1 MPYNLDKTEHKMIA
15 VTAPSGAGKTTIVKS
30 LMQYFPQMAFSI
42 SATTRPKRPHEVDGK
57 DYFFLSQTEF
67 KKRVELGEFV
77 EWEEVYPNV
86 FYGTLKSEIL
96 RVQALGKVVIFDIDV
111 KGAVN
116 LKREF
121 REKCLTIF
129 IKPPS
134 IDTLRKRLENRHTED
149 DKTIQKRV
157 DKAAF
162 ELSYENNFD
171 ITLVNDVLEK
181 ALINSKN
188 IVNSFFSLKIP
199 I

>member
-1 MPYNLDKTEHKMIA
+1 MIA
-15 VTAPSGAGKTTIVKS
+15 VTAPSGAGKTTIVRS
-30 LMQYFPQMAFSI
+30 LMQHFPQMAFSV
-42 SATTRPKRPHEVDGK
+42 SATTRSKRPHEVDGK
-57 DYFFLSQTEF
+57 DYFFLSETEF
-67 KKRVELGEFV
+67 KERVALGEFV

-134 IDTLRKRLENRHTED
+134 IETLRERLENRHTED
-149 DKTIQKRV
+149 AKTIQKRL

-171 ITLVNDVLEK
+171 VTLVNDVLEN

>member
-57 DYFFLSQTEF
+57 DYFFLSETEF
-67 KKRVELGEFV
+67 KKRVELGKFV

>member
-1 MPYNLDKTEHKMIA
+1 MVMEHKMIA
-15 VTAPSGAGKTTIVKS
+15 VTAPSGAGKTTIVRS

-42 SATTRPKRPHEVDGK
+42 SATTRSKRPHEVDGK
-57 DYFFLSQTEF
+57 DYFFLSETEF
-67 KKRVELGEFV
+67 KEKVELGEFV
-77 EWEEVYPNV
+77 EWEEVYPNA

-111 KGAVN
+111 KGAMS

-121 REKCLTIF
+121 REKCLTMF

-149 DKTIQKRV
+149 AKTIQKRI

-171 ITLVNDVLEK
+171 VTLVNDVLEN

>member
-1 MPYNLDKTEHKMIA
+1 MHYNLDKTEHKMIA

-57 DYFFLSQTEF
+57 DYFFLSETEF

-149 DKTIQKRV
+149 EKTIQKRV

-171 ITLVNDVLEK
+171 VTLVNDVLEK

>member
-1 MPYNLDKTEHKMIA
+1 MIG
-15 VTAPSGAGKTTIVKS
+15 VTAPSGAGKTTIVRS
-30 LMQYFPQMAFSI
+30 LMQYFPQMAFSV
-42 SATTRPKRPHEVDGK
+42 SATTRKKRPHEVDGK
-57 DYFFLSQTEF
+57 DYFFLSETEF
-67 KKRVELGEFV
+67 RKKVALGEFV
-77 EWEEVYPNV
+77 EWEEVYPKV

-134 IDTLRKRLENRHTED
+134 IETLRERLEHRHTED
-149 DKTIQKRV
+149 AKTIQKRL
-157 DKAAF
+157 DKASF
-162 ELSYENNFD
+162 ELSYEDYFD
-171 ITLVNDVLEK
+171 VTLVNDVLEK

>member
-1 MPYNLDKTEHKMIA
+1 MEHKMIA
-15 VTAPSGAGKTTIVKS
+15 VTAPSGAGKTTIVRS

-42 SATTRPKRPHEVDGK
+42 SATTRSKRPHEVDGK
-57 DYFFLSQTEF
+57 DYFFLSETEF
-67 KKRVELGEFV
+67 KEKVELGEFV
-77 EWEEVYPNV
+77 EWEEVYPNA

-111 KGAVN
+111 KGAMS

-121 REKCLTIF
+121 REKCLTMF

-149 DKTIQKRV
+149 AKTIQKRI

-171 ITLVNDVLEK
+171 VTLVNDVLEN

>member
-1 MPYNLDKTEHKMIA
+1 MTKIEHKMIA
-15 VTAPSGAGKTTIVKS
+15 VTAPSGAGKTTIVRS
-30 LMQYFPQMAFSI
+30 LMQYFPQMAFSV
-42 SATTRPKRPHEVDGK
+42 SATTRRKRPHEVDGK
-57 DYFFLSQTEF
+57 DYFFLSEVEF

-96 RVQALGKVVIFDIDV
+96 RVQAQGKVVIFDIDV

-134 IDTLRKRLENRHTED
+134 IEALRERLENRHTED
-149 DKTIQKRV
+149 AKTIQKRV

-162 ELSYENNFD
+162 ELSYEHHFD
-171 ITLVNDVLEK
+171 VTLVNDILEK

-188 IVNSFFSLKIP
+188 IVNSFFSLEIP

>member
-1 MPYNLDKTEHKMIA
+1 MEHKMIA
-15 VTAPSGAGKTTIVKS
+15 VTAPSGAGKTTIVRS
-30 LMQYFPQMAFSI
+30 LMEHFPQMAFSI
-42 SATTRPKRPHEVDGK
+42 SATTRSRRPHEVDGK
-57 DYFFLSQTEF
+57 DYFFLSEAAF
-67 KKRVELGEFV
+67 KEKIELGEFV
-77 EWEEVYPNV
+77 EWEEVYPKV

-111 KGAVN
+111 KGATN

-121 REKCLTIF
+121 REKCLTMF
-129 IKPPS
+129 IKPPG
-134 IDTLRKRLENRHTED
+134 IDALRERLEIRHTED
-149 DKTIQKRV
+149 AKTIQKRI

-171 ITLVNDVLEK
+171 VTLVNDVLEN